1 MYMYIYI
8 YIYIYVCMY
17 MYTNYAD
24 DNTTFSFGDTPQ
36 HIVTFQGNAAENCL
50 NGLPAVTRKY

>member
-1 MYMYIYI
+1 M
-8 YIYIYVCMY
+8 YVCMY

-50 NGLPAVTRKY
+50 NGLPAVT